1 MDSRF
6 CSCGVDTH
14 ACGQGHCRTHHR
26 DYPVLNGGE
35 GCPDCALDR
44 NPLVNKLDEL
54 AKQFKAAEDTEINR
68 LTAELS
74 ALRTAHDAAVEGR
87 KMWQGVAEEAARQR
101 DAALATGREQADALR
116 EMVELWERVHGTAII
131 GRPTVNAAKKAL
143 AAIPSTPNG
152 CEWKKETPDEQALW
166 WWWNE
171 DGPPIPV
178 SIMASGH
185 ENVRCFASQGQYGW
199 NRAQWVEDMGGF
211 WMKVVEPDPPISIK
225 AEEGKP

>member
-1 MDSRF
+1 MKCANCGKEVHHDAVLSHM
-6 CSCGVDTH
+6 CSVPGIGITGGVLPSPAPEKGPLHPCHCG
-14 ACGQGHCRTHHR
+14 
-26 DYPVLNGGE
+26 
-35 GCPDCALDR
+35 
-44 NPLVNKLDEL
+44 
-54 AKQFKAAEDTEINR
+54 EIDR

-74 ALRTAHDAAVEGR
+74 RLRTAHDAAVEGR

-143 AAIPSTPNG
+143 AAIPSPPNG
-152 CEWKKETPDEQALW
+152 CEWKKETPGEQALW

-185 ENVRCFASQGQYGW
+185 ENVRYFASQGQYGW